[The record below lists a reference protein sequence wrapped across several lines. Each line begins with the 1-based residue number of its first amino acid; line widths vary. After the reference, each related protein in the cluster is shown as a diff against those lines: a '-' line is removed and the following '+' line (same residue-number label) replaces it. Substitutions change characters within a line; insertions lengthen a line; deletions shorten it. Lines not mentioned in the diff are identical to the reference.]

1 MINYGILSAINSATS
16 SYRIYEHRI
25 DDSWGKLLGQRLLKG
40 KSDDLPKLISQI
52 VTDHLSDG
60 YVLDTGDKAASGDG
74 MIRW

>member
-1 MINYGILSAINSATS
+1 M
-16 SYRIYEHRI
+16 
-25 DDSWGKLLGQRLLKG
+25 KG

-52 VTDHLSDG
+52 VTDHHSDG